1 MNHFNQLSLVDDT
14 SSSNQSPCMNISQN
28 IAIHDAF
35 ILVFN
40 QHYSFV
46 ISTKDLTNMATHYT
60 DQMSVVTTHEKINSI
75 FN

>member
-1 MNHFNQLSLVDDT
+1 MNHFNQLSLVGDT
-14 SSSNQSPCMNISQN
+14 SSSNQSHRMNISQN

-40 QHYSFV
+40 QHYGFL
-46 ISTKDLTNMATHYT
+46 ISTKALTNIATHYT
-60 DQMSVVTTHEKINSI
+60 DQMSVGTTHEKINPI